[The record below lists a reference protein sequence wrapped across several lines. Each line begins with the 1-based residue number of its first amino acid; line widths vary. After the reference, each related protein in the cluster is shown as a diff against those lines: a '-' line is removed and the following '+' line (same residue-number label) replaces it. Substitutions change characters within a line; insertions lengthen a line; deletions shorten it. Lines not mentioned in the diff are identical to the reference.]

1 VSAPAGA
8 ASPARADTIGIV
20 GAGGFGTGLAIALA
34 RAGRPVALYTRTP
47 AVAAALRDTRRCPRL
62 PDVEVPASV
71 QIVTDA
77 RALAAAA
84 RFLVLAVISEDAGAR
99 LAELGGALDG
109 NHVVVHAIG
118 GLAAPPP
125 VVPDRSSARA
135 GAGTTDR
142 PAASEQLG
150 PGAARVTE
158 LIEQLTPA
166 LRVGVL
172 AGPALPLD
180 LAHGQFASM
189 VLGSTFAEV
198 ASEGRRL
205 FNLPPGLRLYT
216 STDVV
221 GVELA
226 SALAGAFT
234 IALGIADGLAI
245 GPGPRA
251 VLVTRAIAEASRL
264 VVAQGGQAR
273 TVAGLAGLGN
283 LLVRA
288 GSQDPDHQL
297 GLAIARGATPSPDR
311 FTEGAR
317 AALSMVRVA
326 AHRKLHTP
334 VLAGVAA
341 VLTGKA
347 VAADAAR
354 LAADSVAAEE

>member
-1 VSAPAGA
+1 MTGKAAAG
-8 ASPARADTIGIV
+8 ARADTVGIV

-34 RAGRPVALYTRTP
+34 RAGRPVALYTKTA
-47 AVAAALRDTRRCPRL
+47 AVADAIRATGRCPRL
-62 PDVEVPASV
+62 PEVAVPPSV
-71 QIVTDA
+71 HLVTDVA
-77 RALAAAA
+77 ALAAAA
-84 RFLVLAVISEDAGAR
+84 RFLVIAVTSTDVGGR

-109 NHVVVHAIG
+109 NHLVVHAIG
-118 GLAAPPP
+118 GLAAPE
-125 VVPDRSSARA
+125 D
-135 GAGTTDR
+135 
-142 PAASEQLG
+142 
-150 PGAARVTE
+150 ARVTE
-158 LIEQLTPA
+158 LIERLTPV

-205 FNLPPGLRLYT
+205 FNLPPGLRVYT
-216 STDVV
+216 TTDVV

-226 SALAGAFT
+226 SALAGAYT
-234 IALGIADGLAI
+234 VALGLADGVGM

-251 VLVTRAIAEASRL
+251 VLVTRAVAEASRL
-264 VVAQGGQAR
+264 VAAQGGQAR

-288 GSQDPDHQL
+288 GTQDPDHQL
-297 GLAIARGATPSPDR
+297 GLALARGLAPSADR

-317 AALSMVRVA
+317 AALAAIRVA
-326 AHRKLHTP
+326 TRRGVHTP

-347 VAADAAR
+347 SVGDATR
-354 LAADSVAAEE
+354 LVADSVAAEE

>member
-1 VSAPAGA
+1 VTS
-8 ASPARADTIGIV
+8 ARADTVGIV

-34 RAGRPVALYTRTP
+34 RAGRPVALYSKTP
-47 AVAAALRDTRRCPRL
+47 AVAAAIRDSRRCPRL

-71 QIVTDA
+71 QVVTDV

-84 RFLVLAVISEDAGAR
+84 RFIVLAVISEDAGRR
-99 LAELGGALDG
+99 LAELGAALDG

-118 GLAAPPP
+118 GLAAPE
-125 VVPDRSSARA
+125 D
-135 GAGTTDR
+135 
-142 PAASEQLG
+142 
-150 PGAARVTE
+150 ARVSE
-158 LIEQLTPA
+158 LIEKLTPA
-166 LRVGVL
+166 LRIGVL

-180 LAHGQFASM
+180 LARGDFASM

-198 ASEGRRL
+198 TSEGRRL

-216 STDVV
+216 STDVI

-226 SALAGAFT
+226 SALAGAYT
-234 IALGIADGLAI
+234 VALGVADGLAI

-251 VLVTRAIAEASRL
+251 VLITRAIAEASRL
-264 VVAQGGQAR
+264 VAAQGGQAR

-297 GLAIARGATPSPDR
+297 GLAIGRGAKPTPER

-317 AALSMVRVA
+317 AALSMIRIA
-326 AHRKLHTP
+326 ARRKVHTP

-347 VAADAAR
+347 AATDAAR